1 MSRTVLYIF
10 LINTFI
16 SLQWVRAQKP
26 AYELYDN
33 KGKEIT
39 FDKLVNKVKKA
50 DIIFF
55 GELHSDPLAHWLE
68 LELTKELYQLKN
80 TNLVLAAE
88 MFESDNQLILDEY
101 LDGLITE
108 KSFEDEARLWQNYKT
123 DYKPLVSFAKE
134 NGLSFIATNIP
145 RRYASLVANE
155 GFEGLTRLSADAL
168 QYIAPLPVDYD
179 PDLEGYKKMLEM
191 SHMGGMKANENFP
204 KAQAIKDATMAH
216 FILKNRNRNDLVLHF
231 NGSYHSENHEGIV
244 WYIKKQKPG
253 LNIITISTVQQKDV
267 LKPDES
273 VFDKAD
279 YILVTPSSM
288 TQTY

>member
-1 MSRTVLYIF
+1 MYRILLSIILLGGFST
-10 LINTFI
+10 
-16 SLQWVRAQKP
+16 QWTNAQKP
-26 AYELYDN
+26 AYKLYDN

-39 FDKLVNKVKKA
+39 FDKLVNKAKKA
-50 DIIFF
+50 NVIFF

-68 LELTKELYQLKN
+68 LELTKALYQTKN

-101 LDGLITE
+101 LDGIISE
-108 KSFEDEARLWQNYKT
+108 KSFEEEARLWNNYKT
-123 DYKPLVSFAKE
+123 DYKPLVTFAKE

-145 RRYASLVANE
+145 RRYASLVSKE
-155 GFEGLTRLSADAL
+155 GFEGLTKLSTEAL
-168 QYIAPLPVDYD
+168 EYIAPLPIEYD

-191 SHMGGMKANENFP
+191 SHMGGMKPNENFP
-204 KAQAIKDATMAH
+204 KAQAIKDATMAY
-216 FILKNRNRNDLVLHF
+216 FILKNRNRNDQVLHF

-244 WYIKKQKPG
+244 WYINQSKPG
-253 LNIITISTVQQKDV
+253 LKIITISTVQQEDV
-267 LKPDES
+267 LNPDPS